1 MTNKNIEDVV
11 AEKVDEFWS
20 KFSMYDL
27 GYKSEGDQV
36 EDWLRTTL
44 TQRVKEVEA
53 EAYQAGIDEAVRRVK
68 ALKRPRFI
76 KMNGG
81 REMYDKFSFF
91 YNQALDDFIKA
102 LQDNK

>member
-1 MTNKNIEDVV
+1 MSLKNLKKKIALNWKCTCD
-11 AEKVDEFWS
+11 DCRHINGDYN
-20 KFSMYDL
+20 MDDL
-27 GYKSEGDQV
+27 LELV
-36 EDWLRTTL
+36 ET
-44 TQRVKEVEA
+44 
-53 EAYQAGIDEAVRRVK
+53 AYRAGIDEAVGRVK